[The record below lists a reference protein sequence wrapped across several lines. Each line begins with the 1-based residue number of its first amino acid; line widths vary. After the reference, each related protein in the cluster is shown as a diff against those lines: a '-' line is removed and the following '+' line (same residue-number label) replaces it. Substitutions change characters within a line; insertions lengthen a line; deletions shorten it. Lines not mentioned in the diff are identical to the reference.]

1 MKKEAV
7 NQEFTEEM
15 GMEQNLLETLLNSMP
30 NPVFYKDRKG
40 IFKGCNGIF
49 EKQILGLPK
58 EGIIGH
64 TLRDLIEKIVFVFS
78 RTFPGEGPGLL
89 AENLENCHRK
99 DLELL
104 EKGASEIKEVDFL
117 CADGITRTFLANRT
131 SYFSP
136 EGEVLGM
143 VCILQDITAIKQ
155 AQENT
160 KKSEAR
166 YRTIADQTGQ
176 LLLEEYVKTGKINWT
191 GAIERITG
199 YTPEEFK
206 NIDRY
211 AFSGLI
217 HPDDRK
223 KVLGKLYQSYESGE
237 RFNGEFRLRR
247 KEGTYTHLEGSA
259 VFLKDSEECVF
270 RSLGVLKDIS
280 ESKLAREELKKSE
293 ERFLTVAEYTGQ
305 LVFDYDLL
313 SGKNN
318 CVGAIENLTGY
329 SPEEYKA
336 FDIRYW
342 TEHVHPEDRE
352 HILGVHKKFLET
364 GEMQRVEYRFKKKDG
379 MYIDVEDQVVGLKDE
394 RGKVCRIL
402 GTMKDVTERNLA
414 LKRLEKSEEKYR
426 LLAEQAGKIVFDI
439 NLNTWDVEWTGAV
452 KEMTGYSVEEF
463 SKLSHR
469 SLGELVHPEDR
480 EKISINVSLALYR
493 GENFAGEYRFKR
505 KDGKYIYV
513 EHSTVC
519 LYDDTGKPYRALGV
533 LKDITENRLAQGKL
547 KKSEERFRIATEQTM
562 HIVYDYDIDNN
573 INEWLGAIPQLT
585 GYTVEEFQKINISGW
600 SGHIH
605 PDDRTRAVE
614 AHYTALES
622 NSMYHEVYRLRRKD
636 GSYFYAEDS
645 GVFLKNEEGKIHRM
659 VGVIRDITERRL
671 AEEELARSEERYRLI
686 AERTGLLLYHENY
699 AEGRVDVGGA
709 IRGVMGYNSDDA
721 AKFCEEEW
729 IRLVHPDD
737 RKEVEALH
745 GRCKKEGGSFHAEYR
760 MRRKDGTYFYAEDE
774 GVYLVDEN
782 GQVCKAVGVIK
793 DITEKKEA
801 KEALAKIEEVRKKEI
816 HHRIKNNLQVIS
828 SLLSLQADHFED
840 RKVKE
845 AFMESQDRVI
855 SMSLIHEELYK
866 SVDLETLDFIA
877 YLRKLTGELLSSYSL
892 DSSRIKLIMNTEEHI
907 YLGMDCAIPLGMIV
921 NELVTNSLKH
931 AFPEER
937 EGEIRIEFNR
947 TLNSPTSSKSFF
959 TLVVSDNG
967 SGFSEKIDFENSD
980 TLGFQLVNALVKQI
994 EGEVEV
1000 KRNHGTEFRIRF

>member
-1 MKKEAV
+1 
-7 NQEFTEEM
+7 
-15 GMEQNLLETLLNSMP
+15 MEQNLLETLLNSML

-40 IFKGCNGIF
+40 VFKGCNEIF
-49 EKQILGLPK
+49 QKQILGLAG
-58 EGIIGH
+58 EEIIGH
-64 TLRDLIEKIVFVFS
+64 SLPDIIGKILSVFS
-78 RTFPGEGPGLL
+78 RAYPEEDLNIL
-89 AENLENCHRK
+89 KEYMESCHRK
-99 DLELL
+99 DMELL
-104 EKGASEIKEVDFL
+104 DKGASEIKEVDFF
-117 CADGITRTFLANRT
+117 CADGIKRTFLANRT

-143 VCILQDITAIKQ
+143 VCVLQDITAIKQ
-155 AQENT
+155 AQENA

-166 YRTIADQTGQ
+166 YRMITEQTGQ
-176 LLLEEYVKTGKINWT
+176 LLFEECVKTGKINWK
-191 GAIERITG
+191 GAIEGITG

-206 NIDRY
+206 NIDIS
-211 AFSGLI
+211 AFSELI
-217 HPDDRK
+217 HPDDRE

-237 RFNGEFRLRR
+237 RFNGEFRFRR
-247 KEGTYTHLEGSA
+247 KDGTYTYLEGSA
-259 VFLKDSEECVF
+259 AFLKDSNECVF

-318 CVGAIENLTGY
+318 CAGAIENLTGY
-329 SPEEYKA
+329 SPEEYQA

-342 TEHVHPEDRE
+342 AEHVHPEDRE
-352 HILGVHKKFLET
+352 YILGVHKKFLES
-364 GEMQRVEYRFKKKDG
+364 GEMQQAEYRFKKKDG
-379 MYIDVEDQVVGLKDE
+379 TYIDVEDQVVGLKDE
-394 RGKVCRIL
+394 KGRVWRIL

-414 LKRLEKSEEKYR
+414 L
-426 LLAEQAGKIVFDI
+426 
-439 NLNTWDVEWTGAV
+439 
-452 KEMTGYSVEEF
+452 
-463 SKLSHR
+463 
-469 SLGELVHPEDR
+469 
-480 EKISINVSLALYR
+480 
-493 GENFAGEYRFKR
+493 
-505 KDGKYIYV
+505 
-513 EHSTVC
+513 
-519 LYDDTGKPYRALGV
+519 
-533 LKDITENRLAQGKL
+533 
-547 KKSEERFRIATEQTM
+547 
-562 HIVYDYDIDNN
+562 
-573 INEWLGAIPQLT
+573 
-585 GYTVEEFQKINISGW
+585 
-600 SGHIH
+600 
-605 PDDRTRAVE
+605 
-614 AHYTALES
+614 
-622 NSMYHEVYRLRRKD
+622 
-636 GSYFYAEDS
+636 
-645 GVFLKNEEGKIHRM
+645 
-659 VGVIRDITERRL
+659 TERKL

-737 RKEVEALH
+737 REEVGALH
-745 GRCKKEGGSFHAEYR
+745 ERCKEEGGSFHAEYR
-760 MRRKDGTYFYAEDE
+760 MRRKDGTYFCAEDE
-774 GVYLVDEN
+774 GVYLLDEN
-782 GQVCKAVGVIK
+782 GRVCKAVGVIK
-793 DITEKKEA
+793 DVTEKKKAE
-801 KEALAKIEEVRKKEI
+801 EALAKIEEVRKKEI

-892 DSSRIKLIMNTEEHI
+892 DSSLIRLIMDTEEHI
-907 YLGMDCAIPLGMIV
+907 YLGMDCAIPLGMII

-947 TLNSPTSSKSFF
+947 TQNSSTSSQPLF

-967 SGFSEKIDFENSD
+967 SGFSEKVDFENSD

-994 EGEVEV
+994 EGEVEL
-1000 KRNHGTEFRIRF
+1000 KRNHGTEFRINF